1 MASYVMKQQFM
12 TLIPWLIA
20 VYAAICAVVYVGN
33 RLFMYFPNPTRAAP
47 AAAGLDHVKEIE
59 IAAADGVALVAW
71 YAPARNDK
79 PTILYFHGNAANA
92 ANRAPRI
99 ELIRE
104 HGFGVLYLNNRGY
117 GGSGGRP
124 TEEDNVADAI
134 AAYDH
139 LIGLGVPPTRIAA
152 YGETR
157 WKWGGESSAPRM
169 SRSGSKCSHTAPM
182 TICLATAPGRRRGLL
197 WIRWEADKK
206 RKPPPDLPRNIGIV
220 GALIGSWLLPE
231 LGTQHSVASAVADF

>member
-1 MASYVMKQQFM
+1 MALYVMKQQVM

-20 VYAAICAVVYVGN
+20 VYAAICAVVYFGN
-33 RLFMYFPNPTRAAP
+33 RLFMYFPNQTRAAP
-47 AAAGLDHVKEIE
+47 AEAGLDHVKEIE
-59 IAAADGVALVAW
+59 IAAADGVTLVAW
-71 YAPARNDK
+71 YASARNDK

-99 ELIRE
+99 ELIQE

-139 LIGLGVPPTRIAA
+139 LIGTRSAPNQDRRLRRVAWIGPGGAARGCKTGGGGRAGSTANLDGRCGAEDVFLAA
-152 YGETR
+152 Y
-157 WKWGGESSAPRM
+157 
-169 SRSGSKCSHTAPM
+169 
-182 TICLATAPGRRRGLL
+182 
-197 WIRWEADKK
+197 
-206 RKPPPDLPRNIGIV
+206 
-220 GALIGSWLLPE
+220 
-231 LGTQHSVASAVADF
+231 